1 MFRNRS
7 YMLGLGTGII
17 LGCLLLV
24 LMQAAEQGEER
35 LLGFEDSGGT
45 PAAQEGKQYTE
56 EALQAL
62 LAEEAERV
70 RAELAEQATAVHEL
84 ETAEGAAKAEEE
96 AVADAKP
103 LQRVVRIQSGTTL
116 QKTAGILEDYGLID
130 NRLQFMAR
138 MKEAGAKIRRG
149 TFYFEGMPDEDEVM
163 QIITGP
169 PITLD

>member
-1 MFRNRS
+1 
-7 YMLGLGTGII
+7 MLGLGTGII

-35 LLGFEDSGGT
+35 LLGFENSGET
-45 PAAQEGKQYTE
+45 SPAAQEGKRYTDE
-56 EALQAL
+56 ELKAM

-70 RAELAEQATAVHEL
+70 RAELVEQTAAADEQEAAEEAQAPAEQTQ
-84 ETAEGAAKAEEE
+84 
-96 AVADAKP
+96 ADAKP

-163 QIITGP
+163 RIITGP